1 VGHKEIAMRM
11 ILLAQFPIE
20 PFNSL
25 VRNGQIGPTIHK
37 ILDAIK
43 PESAW
48 FTERDGQ
55 RGCIFVVHL
64 NKGADVARLAE
75 PLFLG
80 LNATVEFRVAMVAE
94 ELAEAGLDAIGKA
107 WS

>member
-1 VGHKEIAMRM
+1 M
-11 ILLAQFPIE
+11 
-20 PFNSL
+20 
-25 VRNGQIGPTIHK
+25 
-37 ILDAIK
+37 
-43 PESAW
+43 
-48 FTERDGQ
+48 RDGH

-64 NKGADVARLAE
+64 NNGADVTRIAE

-80 LNATVEFRVAMVAE
+80 LNATVEFRIAMVPE